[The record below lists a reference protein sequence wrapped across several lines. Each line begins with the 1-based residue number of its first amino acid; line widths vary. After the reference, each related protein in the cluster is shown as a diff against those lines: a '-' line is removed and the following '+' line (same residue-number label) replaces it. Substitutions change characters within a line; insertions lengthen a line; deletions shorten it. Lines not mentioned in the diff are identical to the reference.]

1 MVVRPIEF
9 AMPLLKSANYS
20 FKTGSSKIRNKT
32 NRVVHFATDA
42 VNRHLT
48 VRRNLRFG
56 PSQIELQA

>member
-1 MVVRPIEF
+1 MRCVLFVSVKLVCVLSQKEVLVPF
-9 AMPLLKSANYS
+9 LPFLPVL
-20 FKTGSSKIRNKT
+20 F
-32 NRVVHFATDA
+32 RVVHFTTDA